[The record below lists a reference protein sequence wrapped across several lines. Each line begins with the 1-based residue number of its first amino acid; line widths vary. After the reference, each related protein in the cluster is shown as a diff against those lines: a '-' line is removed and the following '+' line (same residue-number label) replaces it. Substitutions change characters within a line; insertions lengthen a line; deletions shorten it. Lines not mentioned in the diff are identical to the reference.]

1 MLVWYCIPFSRGLC
15 LWNPGMGTK
24 YEYFVI
30 FFDYPLSMR
39 HSFKYYFG
47 YDNSTCTYKV
57 VVFYTD
63 VEHDGCDEKTMA
75 KVFSLG
81 MILGEI
87 YVVSLVLPHQWCRD
101 KNNGVYLN
109 STISWFV
116 LHDHCCSNYG
126 SCSKYS
132 SFTVD
137 R

>member
-1 MLVWYCIPFSRGLC
+1 MIIPLVLIRWY
-15 LWNPGMGTK
+15 
-24 YEYFVI
+24 VA
-30 FFDYPLSMR
+30 
-39 HSFKYYFG
+39 
-47 YDNSTCTYKV
+47 
-57 VVFYTD
+57 FYTD
-63 VEHDGCDEKTMA
+63 VEHDGCDEQTMT

-87 YVVSLVLPHQWCRD
+87 YVVSLVLPLQWCRD
-101 KNNGVYLN
+101 EPT